1 MTTTPTL
8 DADRILPTILVA
20 QAQARSVDRLSPS
33 FVRVELGAP
42 EFVDLAR
49 DEGFDTR
56 LKLIFPGPTG
66 VLPAL
71 PEDPEQWYA
80 GWLAM
85 PDAERPPMRT
95 YTIREITGAGPH
107 TGLVVDFVVHE
118 GGDLGPAC
126 RWALSAAPGDESQV
140 IAPYGPGIAAGNPY
154 QGTEFQPGDASYVLL
169 VGDETALPAIARI
182 VADLPRDAR
191 GAAYLEVPT
200 AEDELPLTPP
210 EGLAVRWISRAD
222 RPHGEALQRAV
233 RRHVA
238 LPPLDASPAPSAS
251 EPACSMDVEIWET
264 PTFSAYGE
272 SLEEATVPHTDHQGM
287 YAWVAGESSIVKVVR
302 RALVGELGLDR
313 RQVAFMGYWRQ
324 GVAMRS

>member
-107 TGLVVDFVVHE
+107 TGLV
-118 GGDLGPAC
+118 
-126 RWALSAAPGDESQV
+126 
-140 IAPYGPGIAAGNPY
+140 
-154 QGTEFQPGDASYVLL
+154 
-169 VGDETALPAIARI
+169 
-182 VADLPRDAR
+182 
-191 GAAYLEVPT
+191 

-251 EPACSMDVEIWET
+251 EPASSMDVEIWET